1 MDSQAVVVFFDD
13 CCNEFWMISTYI
25 VKGIC
30 RGELPYAAYHMEA
43 VVRPQLLTM
52 LSWKIGTETSFDYS
66 LGKHYKCIR
75 RYLTGTEWR
84 EHTAWTK
91 PEPAAPIAAAFI
103 NAKRALVSF
112 GRKCESAEEL
122 LPYKKIE

>member
-91 PEPAAPIAAAFI
+91 PEPAASRRPPHTSCL
-103 NAKRALVSF
+103 RRR
-112 GRKCESAEEL
+112 GRSRRGSVF
-122 LPYKKIE
+122 YISITNGR